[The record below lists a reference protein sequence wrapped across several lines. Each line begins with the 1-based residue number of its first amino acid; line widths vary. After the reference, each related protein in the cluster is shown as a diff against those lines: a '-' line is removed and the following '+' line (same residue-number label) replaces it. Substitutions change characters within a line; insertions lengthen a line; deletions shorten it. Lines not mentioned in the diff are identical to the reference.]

1 MRFLEVLSSMSM
13 KILVNVNHPKC
24 LIVIVFFYSFI
35 FLASWYFPFWRCV
48 FSLITSILIWN
59 GWVRQFAKLYGEEG
73 MLTFLLFS
81 FTKMRRSSFFS
92 FFFFWNHKLL
102 KLLNISQAKNANLR
116 SGFVQ
121 LVTQWNMKTIFIYF

>member
-1 MRFLEVLSSMSM
+1 M

-24 LIVIVFFYSFI
+24 LIVIVFLQFY

-73 MLTFLLFS
+73 MLTFFIVFVYKTETILL
-81 FTKMRRSSFFS
+81 
-92 FFFFWNHKLL
+92 FFWNHKLL
-102 KLLNISQAKNANLR
+102 KLLNIIQAKNVNLR
-116 SGFVQ
+116 SGFVHCPTSHS
-121 LVTQWNMKTIFIYF
+121 VKYENHFHIFLSKPNIWCFCIL

>member
-1 MRFLEVLSSMSM
+1 M

-73 MLTFLLFS
+73 MLTFFIV
-81 FTKMRRSSFFS
+81 FVYKNETII
-92 FFFFWNHKLL
+92 FFFWNHKLL
-102 KLLNISQAKNANLR
+102 KLLNISQAAKKRKPSIGLC
-116 SGFVQ
+116 SISHSVKYEKHFH
-121 LVTQWNMKTIFIYF
+121 IFLSKPNIWCFCIL